1 MYKLLNINNVDFPEP
16 HGSFS
21 LSKTDKVNEYQC
33 EDGTSTIEIVRVGVV
48 ALKVSYNAL
57 TIDKVREL
65 CGAISTVSNVTI
77 FDPQTN
83 ATKVIKAQVSN
94 IQTGKVHH
102 KNDLSV
108 WSLSFDINE
117 L

>member
-1 MYKLLNINNVDFPEP
+1 MYKLLKINDVDFPEP
-16 HGSFS
+16 YGSFT
-21 LSKTDKVNEYQC
+21 LSKSDKVNEYEC
-33 EDGTSTIEIVRVGVV
+33 EDGSSTIEIVRVGVV
-48 ALKVSYNAL
+48 SLKVAYNAL
-57 TIDKVREL
+57 TVDKVREL
-65 CGAISTVSNVTI
+65 CDAISTVSNVTV

-83 ATKVIKAQVSN
+83 TIKSIKAHVSN
-94 IQTGKVHH
+94 IQTGKMYH